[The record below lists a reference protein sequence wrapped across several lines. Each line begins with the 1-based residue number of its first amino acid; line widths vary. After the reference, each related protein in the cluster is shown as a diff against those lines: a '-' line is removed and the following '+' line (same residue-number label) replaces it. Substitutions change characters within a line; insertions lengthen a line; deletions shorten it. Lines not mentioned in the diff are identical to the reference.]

1 MKSEELAISD
11 KTKICLCEKLKLN
24 EWKNTTDVF
33 NWLEKIDEKQLH
45 TFTKFNINDFYQSI
59 KKTLLKSAMQF
70 AAEYTDINKSDFE
83 VIFHARKSL
92 LFHSNHPLIKKDCD
106 TFDVTKGACWR

>member
-33 NWLEKIDEKQLH
+33 NWFEKIDEKQLH
-45 TFTKFNINDFYQSI
+45 TFTKFIINDFYQSI
-59 KKTLLKSAMQF
+59 KKNF
-70 AAEYTDINKSDFE
+70 
-83 VIFHARKSL
+83 
-92 LFHSNHPLIKKDCD
+92 IKKRC
-106 TFDVTKGACWR
+106 TVCCGTYRY